1 VHAPARDRPLLRLGA
16 VEVATPEG
24 GGENV
29 GAVVRGRVPDHA
41 LGEELLG
48 HGYGVDGGSEL
59 LGRQNVLQ
67 NVV

>member
-1 VHAPARDRPLLRLGA
+1 
-16 VEVATPEG
+16 
-24 GGENV
+24 
-29 GAVVRGRVPDHA
+29 VRGRVPDHA